1 MACSFDGSPV
11 GERYALINDA
21 DDEAFERDAYRYAV
35 LFAIA
40 VTIVLTAIGLYE
52 WRGTAPDRGS
62 HVGEPAPLFTL
73 PSFDGG
79 SVRLEDYQGHPVV
92 LNFWASWCAPCR
104 DEAPV
109 LEEVANASS
118 ANVVFIGVNVRDRD
132 EDARAFLDKY
142 DVAYPNARDVDGTV
156 ESLYAGVGIPV
167 TIFIS
172 ADGIIERT
180 WIGALDEQK
189 LLAYVAEIQ

>member
-11 GERYALINDA
+11 DERYTLISDP
-21 DDEAFERDAYRYAV
+21 DDEAFERGAYRFT
-35 LFAIA
+35 LLLAIA
-40 VTIVLTAIGLYE
+40 ITIVLTAIGLYA
-52 WRGTAPDRGS
+52 WRGMTPDQGF

-73 PSFDGG
+73 PAFEGG
-79 SVRLEDYQGHPVV
+79 NVRLEDYRGRPVV

-109 LEEVANASS
+109 LERVANASS